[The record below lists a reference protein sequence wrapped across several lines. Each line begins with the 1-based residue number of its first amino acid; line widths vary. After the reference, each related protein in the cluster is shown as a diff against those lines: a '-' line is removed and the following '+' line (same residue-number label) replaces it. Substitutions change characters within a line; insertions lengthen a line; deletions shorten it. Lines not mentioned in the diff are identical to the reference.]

1 MLTYKQNQTTSL
13 TPLEKEQIE
22 ENRIETEK
30 MKDITL
36 LLENLFKRE
45 EATVKMIL
53 DNLYDIGSK
62 NLINQKFSYRP
73 VNKLM
78 KIIASTSKPIFRII
92 AVKWFQSN
100 CPKLIADWLQSKVT
114 F

>member
-1 MLTYKQNQTTSL
+1 MLQLKQKSINAL
-13 TPLEKEQIE
+13 TPLEKERIE
-22 ENRIETEK
+22 EKRMEAEK

-53 DNLYDIGSK
+53 DNLYDVGSK
-62 NLINQKFSYRP
+62 NLINQKFSSRP
-73 VNKLM
+73 VNRLM
-78 KIIASTSKPIFRII
+78 KMIATTSKPIFRII
-92 AVKWFQSN
+92 AVRWFQSK
-100 CPKLIADWLQSKVT
+100 CPQLIADWLQSKVD